1 MCLRNHSLSN
11 KALPHIRQARSE
23 VLSRFLPPRST
34 SRIAMLERVRKRR
47 VWTEFLSP
55 DVLGATE
62 TLDVLQRYRLQPL
75 IAMPPGREGPA
86 MAEALRS
93 LHDAGVPFGIWPL
106 LSDSDGYWPGS
117 ANAKAAA
124 ARVHQLLAMARKLD
138 VPVRTIALDLEPNLE
153 LKRSVL
159 AMGQAQRLRHLGER
173 FVETARRVPR
183 QEHQDAVKVYSQLA
197 SQLRATRVESLAI
210 AVPPLA
216 LDLVAGSEF
225 WQSFFRTPLTAPG
238 WDTQSPMYY
247 RSMIQE
253 ALPGKSPLLGRAIFA
268 EACRLWAAQPGPAC
282 MSLGVVGPGKLADEA
297 SYQGPGELA
306 WDVACATAAGLDDL
320 ALFSLES
327 VLESQHPGQW
337 LDAFTQPAAT
347 AVPSRRERVARTSLR
362 GLLQVTGG
370 LTRWL

>member
-1 MCLRNHSLSN
+1 
-11 KALPHIRQARSE
+11 
-23 VLSRFLPPRST
+23 
-34 SRIAMLERVRKRR
+34 

-55 DVLGATE
+55 DVLGAKE

-86 MAEALRS
+86 MVEALRS
-93 LHDAGVPFGIWPL
+93 LHDAGVPIGIWPL
-106 LSDSDGYWPGS
+106 LPDSEGYWPGS
-117 ANAKAAA
+117 ANAQATAL
-124 ARVHQLLAMARKLD
+124 RVHQLLDMAREVD
-138 VPVRTIALDLEPNLE
+138 VPVHTVALDLEPRLE
-153 LKRSVL
+153 LKRLVL
-159 AMGQAQRLRHLGER
+159 AMGAAQRLRHLAER
-173 FVETARRVPR
+173 FVETARRVHR
-183 QEHQDAVKVYSQLA
+183 QEHLDAVKIYSQLA
-197 SQLRATRVESLAI
+197 TELRAAQVESLAI

-225 WQSFFRTPLTAPG
+225 WQSFFATPLTGPR

-253 ALPGKSPLLGRAIFA
+253 AVPGKSPLLGRAIFA
-268 EACRLWAAQPGPAC
+268 EACRLWAAEPGPAC

-297 SYQGPGELA
+297 SYESPEELA

-327 VLESQHPGQW
+327 VLEREHPGQW
-337 LDAFTQPAAT
+337 LDAFTQPVVAPPASVR
-347 AVPSRRERVARTSLR
+347 ARVARTSLR